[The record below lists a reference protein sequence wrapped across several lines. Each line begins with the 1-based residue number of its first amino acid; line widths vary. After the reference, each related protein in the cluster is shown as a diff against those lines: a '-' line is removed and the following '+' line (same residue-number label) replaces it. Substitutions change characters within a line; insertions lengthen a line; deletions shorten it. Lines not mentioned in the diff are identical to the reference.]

1 MSQTHEITFEEV
13 NRHFEQADLS
23 QFNATAPSA
32 SAASVNPADVLKK
45 VCAAYKI
52 IKPFLSLV
60 VGFPLIPSSWKN
72 AINSFT
78 GVLNTV
84 CP

>member
-1 MSQTHEITFEEV
+1 MSQKHEITFEEV

-23 QFNATAPSA
+23 QFSSNGPSA
-32 SAASVNPADVLKK
+32 SAAGINPADALKK
-45 VCAAYKI
+45 IASAYKV

-60 VGFPLIPSSWKN
+60 TSFPLIPSSWKA

-78 GVLNTV
+78 SVMGAFAV
-84 CP
+84 